1 MASPSP
7 DHEQGRLQSLQPAL
21 IFRSRVLSAIR
32 KWFEKTGF
40 IEVETPVRLPTP
52 ALELHI
58 DAEPAGAGF
67 LRTSP
72 ELHMK
77 RLLAAGYD
85 KIFQVGPCFR
95 KGEWGRLH
103 HPEYTMLEWYR
114 ANADYLDIMRDT
126 ENLLTHVH
134 SAIESDESRVASREP
149 LVTPHSARRTPHSP
163 LPTRHSPLPLPLP
176 PWPRFT
182 VEELYLKHAG
192 WNPVTAYDAE
202 RFVHDLVTII
212 EPALPRNTPAF
223 LMDYPAEA
231 AALSRRKPGHE
242 AVAER
247 FELYINGV
255 EITNAFSEL
264 TDPIEQRRRFEEC
277 ARKRKAMGAPVY
289 PLDEEFLAALERGM
303 PPSGG
308 IAMGIDRLVM
318 VLLGATSLDE
328 VIAFRESV
336 RG

>member
-1 MASPSP
+1 MASQSP
-7 DHEQGRLQSLQPAL
+7 HLDQGRLQSLQPAL

-32 KWFEKTGF
+32 KWFEAAGF
-40 IEVETPVRLPTP
+40 TEVDTPVRIPVP

-58 DAEPAGAGF
+58 DAEPSGAGF

-85 KIFQVGPCFR
+85 KLFQIGPCFR

-114 ANADYLDIMRDT
+114 ADADYLDILRDT
-126 ENLLTHVH
+126 ESLLTQV
-134 SAIESDESRVASREP
+134 SRSV
-149 LVTPHSARRTPHSP
+149 SP
-163 LPTRHSPLPLPLP
+163 GRLPAP

-182 VEELYLKHAG
+182 VEELYVTHAG

-202 RFVHDLVTII
+202 RFEHDLVAVI
-212 EPALPRNTPAF
+212 EPALPRDTPAF
-223 LMDYPAEA
+223 VMDYPAAA

-264 TDPIEQRRRFEEC
+264 TDPAEQRRRFEHC
-277 ARKRKAMGAPVY
+277 ALERKAMGAPAY
-289 PLDEEFLAALERGM
+289 PLDEAFLAALELGM
-303 PPSGG
+303 PPAGG

-328 VIAFRESV
+328 VIAFRENV

>member
-1 MASPSP
+1 MASPAP
-7 DHEQGRLQSLQPAL
+7 DHDQGRLQSLQPAL
-21 IFRSRVLSAIR
+21 LFRSRVLSAIR
-32 KWFEKTGF
+32 RWFEESGF
-40 IEVETPVRLPTP
+40 MEVETPVRLPTP

-85 KIFQVGPCFR
+85 KIFQLGPCFR
-95 KGEWGRLH
+95 KGEWGQLH

-114 ANADYLDIMRDT
+114 ANADYLDILHDT
-126 ENLLTHVH
+126 ESLLTQVCQK
-134 SAIESDESRVASREP
+134 VCP
-149 LVTPHSARRTPHSP
+149 GK
-163 LPTRHSPLPLPLP
+163 LPAA

-182 VEELYLKHAG
+182 VEELYVKHAG
-192 WNPVTAYDAE
+192 WNPVAAYDAE
-202 RFVHDLVTII
+202 RFEHDLVTLI
-212 EPALPRNTPAF
+212 EPALPRDTPVF
-223 LMDYPAEA
+223 VMDYPAAA

-264 TDPIEQRRRFEEC
+264 TDPAEQRQRFEEC
-277 ARKRKAMGAPVY
+277 IQKRKAMGAAVY
-289 PLDEEFLAALERGM
+289 PLDEPFLAALEMGM

-318 VLLGATSLDE
+318 VLMGATSLDE
-328 VIAFRESV
+328 VMAFRE
-336 RG
+336 RI

>member
-1 MASPSP
+1 MASQSP
-7 DHEQGRLQSLQPAL
+7 YHEQGRLQSLQPAL

-32 KWFEKTGF
+32 TWFEAAGF
-40 IEVETPVRLPTP
+40 TEVDTPVRIPVP

-58 DAEPAGAGF
+58 DAEPSGAGF

-85 KIFQVGPCFR
+85 TLFQIGPCFR
-95 KGEWGRLH
+95 KGEGGRLH

-114 ANADYLDIMRDT
+114 ADADYLDILRDT
-126 ENLLTHVH
+126 ESLLTQV
-134 SAIESDESRVASREP
+134 SRSV
-149 LVTPHSARRTPHSP
+149 SP
-163 LPTRHSPLPLPLP
+163 GRLPAP

-182 VEELYLKHAG
+182 VEELYVTHAG
-192 WNPVTAYDAE
+192 WNPVAAYDAE
-202 RFVHDLVTII
+202 RFEHDLVAVI
-212 EPALPRNTPAF
+212 EPALPRDTPAF
-223 LMDYPAEA
+223 VMDYPAAA
-231 AALSRRKPGHE
+231 AALSRRKPGQD

-264 TDPIEQRRRFEEC
+264 TDPAEQRRRFEHC
-277 ARKRKAMGAPVY
+277 ALERKAMGAPTY
-289 PLDEEFLAALERGM
+289 PLDEAFLAALELGM
-303 PPSGG
+303 PPAGG

-328 VIAFRESV
+328 VIAFREDV